1 MLHSLAMVKL
11 FTEYKS
17 ILSTTL
23 RQLRNPFMTT
33 AVQLIQVLFRTTTIT
48 INDLVLL
55 SENHI
60 IINL

>member
-11 FTEYKS
+11 FAEYKS
-17 ILSTTL
+17 ILLMTL

>member
-11 FTEYKS
+11 FAEYKS